1 MSEGFDAGWLRLREP
16 LDAAALDRP
25 LARQFAR
32 LLPPAPKLMDLGAGT
47 GSHVRLL
54 CRDLGQPR
62 QDWTLVDH
70 DPRLLA
76 VAPAELA
83 GWAGE
88 QGWGTTWETGA
99 CHIQAPGLD
108 IGVTLRT
115 LDLAAGLEG
124 LDLSH
129 CDGITAKALFDL
141 VSDDWMAAF
150 ATALT
155 AAGHPPLY
163 ASLNVDG
170 RVAFSLPD
178 QDDDFVLGLFHAH
191 MTRDKGLGPALGPAI
206 ATAMPDILARNGYKV
221 ETASSDW
228 QIGPE
233 HPGAYLALLDGYEQA
248 AREQEPAAAAQ
259 IAAWGQRR
267 RALAGRQDSGLMVG
281 HVDLLAW
288 RQG

>member
-16 LDAAALDRP
+16 LDAVALDRS
-25 LARQFAR
+25 LVQLFAR
-32 LLPPAPKLMDLGAGT
+32 LLPPAPRLMDLGAGT

-54 CRDLGQPR
+54 CRALDQPR

-76 VAPAELA
+76 AAPAELA

-99 CHIQAPGLD
+99 CHIQAPALEIGITMLTADLGTGLD
-108 IGVTLRT
+108 
-115 LDLAAGLEG
+115 G
-124 LDLSH
+124 LDLSQ

-141 VSDDWMAAF
+141 VSSEWMAAF
-150 ATALT
+150 AAALAT
-155 AAGHPPLY
+155 AGHPPLF

-170 RVAFSLPD
+170 RVEFSLPD
-178 QDDDFVLGLFHAH
+178 GDDDFVLSLFHTH
-191 MTRDKGLGPALGPAI
+191 MTGDKGFGPALGPGI
-206 ATAMPDILARNGYKV
+206 ATAMPDILSRNGYKV
-221 ETASSDW
+221 ETALSDW
-228 QIGPE
+228 RIGPA
-233 HPGAYLALLDGYEQA
+233 HPGAHLTLLEGYERA
-248 AREQEPAAAAQ
+248 ATEQEPAAAER

-267 RALAGRQDSGLMVG
+267 RALAGRPGSDLMVG

-288 RQG
+288 RHA